1 MCQLWG
7 VDKVNAIDDL
17 IALMHAHDDDC
28 PINVILLIWDG
39 IVLLDATYI

>member
-1 MCQLWG
+1 

-28 PINVILLIWDG
+28 PILKTQQLNNN
-39 IVLLDATYI
+39 